1 MLARLAPCAQRLMHD
16 DIMHDISNEMV
27 EGRTNVRWQ
36 LGENPRASQTSAPG
50 GGGLPFSSCTL
61 TIPNVTNS

>member
-1 MLARLAPCAQRLMHD
+1 M
-16 DIMHDISNEMV
+16 S
-27 EGRTNVRWQ
+27 Q
-36 LGENPRASQTSAPG
+36 LGENPRATQTSAPA